1 MDAKSQACI
10 RLDVSQ
16 MERSLICRFSF
27 SSSYYLLP
35 ELRVLVI
42 VSYRYRMI
50 FSILVI
56 IFKVSVIVGQ
66 PLSL

>member
-1 MDAKSQACI
+1 
-10 RLDVSQ
+10 